1 GNGGGNILV
10 GGGGNDPLRGGAGA
24 DRLEGDAG
32 ADIFVFGVAGES
44 HDYTYRSDGTKL
56 IPDMLLDFTSG
67 TDKIDLS
74 GIDANQAT
82 AGDDAF
88 TFIGASAFSGV
99 AGQLRAEV
107 YGGQVHI
114 LGDVD
119 GDGRADLHII

>member
-1 GNGGGNILV
+1 
-10 GGGGNDPLRGGAGA
+10 LRGGNGT

-32 ADIFVFGVAGES
+32 ADIFVFGAVGES
-44 HDYTYRSDGTKL
+44 HDFTLRSDAAKL
-56 IPDMLLDFTSG
+56 VPDLLLDFTSG

-74 GIDANQAT
+74 GIDANPAT

-107 YGGQVHI
+107 HGSQVHI
-114 LGDVD
+114 LADVD
-119 GDGRADLHII
+119 GDGRADLHIIASGTQILVSDFIL